1 MSLTV
6 RDAAT
11 IAAALRFYQDS
22 MAVPERQPP
31 MRFRFM
37 ASIGNSIEPLESDEI
52 DKLCQIIGDIRDDQ
66 AEAMRLLRRVAKLRN
81 KKGFRFHTLCL
92 PHPLWLEIEAA
103 IKTDDH
109 DNETSSKN
117 HG

>member
-1 MSLTV
+1 MSFTV

-11 IAAALRFYQDS
+11 IAAALRFYQ
-22 MAVPERQPP
+22 AALNTPEAKPS
-31 MRFRFM
+31 MRFVFM
-37 ASIGNSIEPLESDEI
+37 ASIGNTIEPLNQKEI
-52 DKLCQIIGDIRDDQ
+52 DSLCQIIGDIRDDQ
-66 AEAMRLLRRVAKLRN
+66 AEALRLLRRVAKLRN

-109 DNETSSKN
+109 DQKTADRN
-117 HG
+117 